1 MQIRTPYQPK
11 RPHKDPKSWICKTS
25 RRGRFFSRTNWQRF
39 RTKRNEAF
47 FSPYNNN
54 QKTLTRHTPSM
65 MINIFR
71 VRCTSRSSASDNGFG
86 TAMYELSIIATF
98 SVSCL
103 YCIPVIY
110 DYFVLRINTINHGD
124 EQTNTERE
132 KQERRMRKI
141 FFFFPKGIQRVES
154 SK

>member
-1 MQIRTPYQPK
+1 
-11 RPHKDPKSWICKTS
+11 
-25 RRGRFFSRTNWQRF
+25 
-39 RTKRNEAF
+39 
-47 FSPYNNN
+47 
-54 QKTLTRHTPSM
+54 M

-141 FFFFPKGIQRVES
+141 LFFSQRNTKSRE
-154 SK
+154 